1 MPLHSSPLLR
11 FNMPVSA
18 MLNVPAPSTVTFKSF
33 SIIVLSVEFPVTIR
47 LPLPDIGPFRVEVP
61 PSVIVPSSTTVFSVV
76 VPDVVILPVDLLSIL
91 SNIVV
96 PFVVIVPILVN
107 FEIVSFALLKFIV
120 PEFVTSPNVDMFSMF
135 ELTLASVVIVP
146 Y

>member
-1 MPLHSSPLLR
+1 
-11 FNMPVSA
+11 

-135 ELTLASVVIVP
+135 ELTLAFVVIVP